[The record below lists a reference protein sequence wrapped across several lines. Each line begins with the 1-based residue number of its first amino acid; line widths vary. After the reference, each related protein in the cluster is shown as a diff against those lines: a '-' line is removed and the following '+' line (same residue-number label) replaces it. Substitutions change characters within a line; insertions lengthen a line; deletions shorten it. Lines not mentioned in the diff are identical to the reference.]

1 MIGLDEMCRNTSVF
15 VEECILN
22 YTTLLN
28 DKMLEEIVKSTYLM
42 TTQNDYTLL
51 HAVQKD
57 AAFDKWKEQNT
68 VREVA
73 TVQD

>member
-1 MIGLDEMCRNTSVF
+1 
-15 VEECILN
+15 
-22 YTTLLN
+22 
-28 DKMLEEIVKSTYLM
+28 MLEEIAKSTYLM